1 MDTTINE
8 LQVIEDTS
16 ELTIWN
22 DKSVFDNAWRT
33 AQALATSDIVPVAYQ
48 KKPAN
53 CLIALD
59 MANRMSLSPMY
70 VMQNL
75 YIVKGNPGW
84 SGQFAI
90 SQLNGSRKFQTDIR
104 FEFEGQQGTNDWGC
118 RAWAIDKNGEK
129 LTGTLVNL
137 KMANGEGWVS
147 KSGSK
152 WQTMPEQMLKYRAAT
167 FFIRSY
173 APELLM
179 GIQLVDEIEDVAPK
193 RKSSVP
199 NPFNMPAIETPKID
213 EPDLELITENEE
225 ISFKDILNN
234 FDEEVGNVK

>member
-8 LQVIEDTS
+8 LQVREDTS

-59 MANRMSLSPMY
+59 MANRMNLSPMY

-193 RKSSVP
+193 RKTSVP
-199 NPFNMPAIETPKID
+199 NPFNTVALDASETDEIDIEPVVVS
-213 EPDLELITENEE
+213 EE

-234 FDEEVGNVK
+234 FDEEVGNAK